1 MLLFFHLDWSPSF
14 YLSSSFVADKESL
27 SVVKTLFIQ
36 FKLYLQENQLKNPK
50 IKHQLKKVNAQ
61 LKLKNLNG
69 KQFII
74 KKNFQNFPHPNISS
88 KVNMI
93 SILKF
98 TALFASILKWTLK
111 LIANISFTF
120 YVLKQKL
127 TKNSYAHNANT

>member
-1 MLLFFHLDWSPSF
+1 M
-14 YLSSSFVADKESL
+14 

-36 FKLYLQENQLKNPK
+36 FKLYLQENQLKNQK

-98 TALFASILKWTLK
+98 TALFALILK
-111 LIANISFTF
+111 
-120 YVLKQKL
+120 
-127 TKNSYAHNANT
+127 